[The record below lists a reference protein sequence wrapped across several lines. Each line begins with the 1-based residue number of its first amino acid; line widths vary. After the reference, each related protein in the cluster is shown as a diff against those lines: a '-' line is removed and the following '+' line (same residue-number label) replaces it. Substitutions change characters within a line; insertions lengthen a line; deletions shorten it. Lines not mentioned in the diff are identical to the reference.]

1 MESCI
6 FRTGLLLVL
15 AAVSGAQQPSIAWEA
30 DFDEALKKAK
40 AGSKP
45 IMVAFI
51 MDEESANDEVAKE
64 HFHDPDIVELSKNF
78 HCLVASIGFHAAG
91 AAEGPCS
98 KFGMATCAC
107 HQRIQ
112 TRAQAAY
119 LQSPEV
125 SAPQFIFLKPDGETV
140 LLRHVWML
148 PKAELAKKMR
158 LALGFSDPAKATQA
172 EKLAGEDVARALVE
186 ADDNN
191 AIKRMEGLR
200 KLATLDDPRI
210 IEFLIKQTSE
220 GVDEQ
225 RRLEAVDAMGTRGNA
240 KALPVLLKLLHSRS
254 AQIRGRV
261 ASALEQIAMAESGPA
276 LLAALN
282 REPKDNVKASCVRA
296 LAACDP
302 KTPAHAKAIVAMIP
316 SGAQIE
322 RMAAI
327 RASFGLPLDQV
338 LKKALI
344 AAAKDNT
351 AQIRGAAFCALAHHK
366 IKDAAPL
373 IEKSIPQEKVQVV
386 KAVAQGALAILTQD
400 GYSGPS
406 ATDLFATIPTR

>member
-6 FRTGLLLVL
+6 RRTGLLLVM
-15 AAVSGAQQPSIAWEA
+15 AAVCRAQQPSIAWEA
-30 DFDEALKKAK
+30 DFDEALKAAK
-40 AGSKP
+40 ADGRP

-51 MDEESANDEVAKE
+51 MDDETANDEVAKE
-64 HFHDPDIVELSKNF
+64 HFHDKDIVDLSKNF
-78 HCLVASIGFHAAG
+78 HCLVASIGVHAASSS
-91 AAEGPCS
+91 EGVCP
-98 KFGMATCAC
+98 KYGTATCAC

-112 TRAQAAY
+112 TRAQTTY

-158 LALGFSDPAKATQA
+158 LALGFADPTKVTQA
-172 EKLAGEDVARALVE
+172 EKEAAEDVARVLVE

-191 AIKRMEGLR
+191 AVKRMEGLQ

-210 IEFLIKQTSE
+210 IAFLIKQTAE

-225 RRLEAVDAMGTRGNA
+225 RRLEAIDAMGTKGNA
-240 KALPVLLKLLHSRS
+240 KALPVLLKLLHARS

-261 ASALEQIAMAESGPA
+261 AVALERIAMPESGPA
-276 LLAALN
+276 LLAALK
-282 REPKDNVKASCVRA
+282 REAKDNVKASCVRA

-302 KTPAHAKAIVAMIP
+302 KTPAHLNAIVAMIAT
-316 SGAQIE
+316 GAQIE
-322 RMAAI
+322 RSAAI
-327 RASFGLPLDQV
+327 RASFDLPLDAI
-338 LKKALI
+338 LKKALL

-366 IKDAAPL
+366 VKDATSI
-373 IEKSIPQEKVQVV
+373 IEKAIPQEKVQDV
-386 KAVAQGALAILTQD
+386 KAVAEGALSILTKPD
-400 GYSGPS
+400 YAGPS
-406 ATDLFATIPTR
+406 ALDLFSRLPPR